1 MKPTMRVGCLPSSAR
16 RQARTTSS
24 TDSAIRNTTVERTPA
39 PIASMNG
46 VSTGPGHTAATCNP
60 RARYSAHS
68 ASESDSTNALVA
80 P

>member
-1 MKPTMRVGCLPSSAR
+1 MKPTMCVGCLPSIAR

-24 TDSAIRNTTVERTPA
+24 THSVIRNTTIERTPA

-46 VSTGPGHTAATCNP
+46 ASTGPGLTAPTCNP
-60 RARYSAHS
+60 RPLYSAHS
-68 ASESDSTNALVA
+68 ASESDSTNALFA